1 MILRF
6 ASRSEGKE
14 GWGKCEG
21 GFGKKKIPTSSNT
34 LSLLPPQW
42 LRHSCPMTHDASW
55 DKTPLQKPVHKR
67 PEQKIP
73 KIIKNQPTNQQT
85 HFWQEPFEKNSSNT
99 NEDNTKL
106 SYTKL
111 QRRYLDTTTAV
122 VVVLIRVWRW
132 WAPRTTNM
140 TCKTNSPVKS

>member
-1 MILRF
+1 MILRS

-14 GWGKCEG
+14 GCEG
-21 GFGKKKIPTSSNT
+21 GFGKKKIPTNSNT

-42 LRHSCPMTHDASW
+42 LRHSCPMTHDAPW

-73 KIIKNQPTNQQT
+73 KIIKNQPTNQPT
-85 HFWQEPFEKNSSNT
+85 NKPTSDKNPSRRT
-99 NEDNTKL
+99 AATPTRTTQL

-111 QRRYLDTTTAV
+111 QHRYLDTTTAI
-122 VVVLIRVWRW
+122 VVVLNRVWRW
-132 WAPRTTNM
+132 WVPWTTNM
-140 TCKTNSPVKS
+140 TCKTNSPVKL